1 MAVKH
6 GKRYK
11 QAVESVDLS
20 KHYTVEEGVELVKKN
35 ATAKFDETVELA
47 FKLGVDP
54 RQADQMVRGTVA
66 LPHGT
71 GKSVRVAVFAKG
83 EKVREAEE
91 AGADIV
97 GADDI
102 VEKIQS
108 GWMDFD
114 VAVATPDMMSAVGK
128 LGRILGPRGLMP
140 SPKSGTVTFDLA
152 RTIKE
157 IKAGKIEYRVDKN
170 ANIHVPVGKASFD
183 GDKIAENALAVIE
196 SIMKAKPA
204 SSKGAYLRRVCMSST
219 MGPGLRL
226 DHAELAIRFGR
237 K

>member
-1 MAVKH
+1 MAVKRS
-6 GKRYK
+6 KRYK
-11 QAVESVDLS
+11 QAAQKVERD
-20 KHYTVEEGVELVKKN
+20 KYYTVEEAAEILKKS

-71 GKSVRVAVFAKG
+71 GKSVRVVVFAKG
-83 EKVREAEE
+83 EKAREAEE
-91 AGADIV
+91 AGADVV
-97 GADDI
+97 GADDLA
-102 VEKIQS
+102 EKVQS

-114 VAVATPDMMSAVGK
+114 VAVATPDMMGVVGK
-128 LGRILGPRGLMP
+128 LGRILGPKGLMP

-152 RTIKE
+152 QAIKA

-183 GDKIAENALAVIE
+183 SGKIAENALTVIE
-196 SIMKAKPA
+196 SIIKAKPA
-204 SSKGAYLRRVCMSST
+204 SSKGTYLRRVCMSST

-226 DHAELAIRFGR
+226 DPVELTGRFAR

>member
-1 MAVKH
+1 MAVRRS
-6 GKRYK
+6 KRYK
-11 QAVESVDLS
+11 QAAEKVEPG
-20 KHYTVEEGVELVKKN
+20 KYYTVEEAAEILKKS

-83 EKVREAEE
+83 EKEREAQE
-91 AGADIV
+91 AGADVV
-97 GADDI
+97 GADDLA
-102 VEKIQS
+102 EKIQS

-114 VAVATPDMMSAVGK
+114 VAVATPDMMGVVGK
-128 LGRILGPRGLMP
+128 LGRILGPKGLMP

-152 RTIKE
+152 QAIKA

-183 GDKIAENALAVIE
+183 SGKVVENALAVIE
-196 SIMKAKPA
+196 SIIKAKPA
-204 SSKGAYLRRVCMSST
+204 SSRGTYLRRVCMSST

-226 DHAELAIRFGR
+226 DPVELTGRFAR

>member
-1 MAVKH
+1 MAVK
-6 GKRYK
+6 GSKRYK
-11 QAVESVDLS
+11 QAAQNVEQG
-20 KHYTVEEGVELVKKN
+20 KYYTVEEAAEILKRS

-54 RQADQMVRGTVA
+54 RQAEQMVRGTVT

-71 GKSVRVAVFAKG
+71 GKSVRVLVFAKG
-83 EKVREAEE
+83 EKVREAQE
-91 AGADIV
+91 AGADVV
-97 GADDI
+97 GAED
-102 VEKIQS
+102 VAEKIQS

-114 VAVATPDMMSAVGK
+114 VAVATPDMMSVVGK
-128 LGRILGPRGLMP
+128 LGRVLGPKGLMP

-152 RTIKE
+152 HAIKA

-183 GDKIAENALAVIE
+183 SRKVAENALAVIE
-196 SIMKAKPA
+196 SIVKARPA
-204 SSKGAYLRRVCMSST
+204 SSKGVYLRRVCMSST

-226 DHAELAIRFGR
+226 DPVELTSRFGR